1 MRANPSRRQSAP
13 RLALTDRD
21 RELLNLL
28 DRHLL
33 LTREQLQWLL
43 DWPCVT
49 RINRR
54 LRQLF
59 DSGLVERRFMP
70 VQSGSAPA
78 IYYLGRE
85 AIRHLAS
92 TNKGDSD
99 TLLRRRRRIQRMP
112 DSTLAHDLGISDFA
126 ASFIRHCLKMPGGE
140 WTSWLN
146 EYAFLNACRA
156 AKVPLAVMPRPD
168 GYGRYAINRLL
179 YHFCLE
185 LDTGS
190 ESLRR
195 LRRKLEL
202 YQMAQSSGYFR
213 KLFKLS
219 RLTVLIVTTSSGR
232 AASLA
237 ARLPPSP
244 SLRVLI
250 GTLTEVTQNPLF
262 GAVWNMPGQQTST
275 SLHRQEVPKER
286 G

>member
-1 MRANPSRRQSAP
+1 MRANPSRQQSAP
-13 RLALTDRD
+13 RLVLTDRD

-33 LTREQLQWLL
+33 LTREQLQLLL
-43 DWPCVT
+43 DWQCVT

-59 DSGLVERRFMP
+59 DAGLVERRFMP

-92 TNKGDSD
+92 TNNADSD

-112 DSTLAHDLGISDFA
+112 NSTLAHDLGISDFA
-126 ASFIRHCLKMPGGE
+126 ASFIRHCLNPPGGE
-140 WTSWLN
+140 WISWLN
-146 EYAFLNACRA
+146 EYAFLNACRV

-195 LRRKLEL
+195 MRRKLQL
-202 YQMAQSSGYFR
+202 YQLAQSSGYFR

-237 ARLPPSP
+237 ARLPQSP
-244 SLRVLI
+244 SLRVLV
-250 GTLTEVTQNPLF
+250 GTLPEVSQNPLF
-262 GAVWNMPGQQTST
+262 GSVWNMSGQQTTT
-275 SLHRQEVPKER
+275 SLHRQELAKER
-286 G
+286 D

>member
-1 MRANPSRRQSAP
+1 MRANPSRRQVAP

-21 RELLNLL
+21 QEILNLL

-33 LTREQLQWLL
+33 LTREQLQLL
-43 DWPCVT
+43 LEWPCVT

-59 DSGLVERRFMP
+59 DAGLVERRFTP

-85 AIRHLAS
+85 AIRHLVS
-92 TNKGDSD
+92 INNGDSD
-99 TLLRRRRRIQRMP
+99 TLLRRRRRMRRMP
-112 DSTLAHDLGISDFA
+112 NSTLGHDLGISDFA
-126 ASFIRHCLKMPGGE
+126 ASFIRHCLKTPGGE
-140 WTSWLN
+140 WISWLN
-146 EYAFLNACRA
+146 EYAFLNACRT
-156 AKVPLAVMPRPD
+156 AKVPLAIMPRPD

-195 LRRKLEL
+195 IRRKLEL
-202 YQMAQSSGYFR
+202 YQLAHSSGYFR
-213 KLFKLS
+213 KLFMLS

-232 AASLA
+232 AAGLA
-237 ARLPPSP
+237 ERLPQSP
-244 SLRVLI
+244 SLRVLV
-250 GTLTEVTQNPLF
+250 GTLPQVTQNPLF
-262 GAVWNMPGQQTST
+262 GTVWIMPGQQTTT
-275 SLHRQEVPKER
+275 SLHRQEVTKER

>member
-1 MRANPSRRQSAP
+1 MRANPSRRQAAP
-13 RLALTDRD
+13 RLVLTDRD

-28 DRHLL
+28 DQHLL

-59 DSGLVERRFMP
+59 DAGLVERRFLP

-112 DSTLAHDLGISDFA
+112 DSTLGHDLSISDFA
-126 ASFIRHCLKMPGGE
+126 ASFIRHCLKARGGE
-140 WTSWLN
+140 WISWLN
-146 EYAFLNACRA
+146 EFAFLNASRI
-156 AKVPLAVMPRPD
+156 AKVPLAVIPRPD

-179 YHFCLE
+179 YHFCVE

-195 LRRKLEL
+195 LRRKLQA
-202 YQMAQSSGYFR
+202 YQTAQSSGYFR

-219 RLTVLIVTTSSGR
+219 RLTILVVTTSSRR
-232 AASLA
+232 AASLT
-237 ARLPPSP
+237 ARLPQSP
-244 SLRVLI
+244 SLRVLV
-250 GTLTEVTQNPLF
+250 GTLSEVTQNPLF
-262 GAVWNMPGQQTST
+262 GSVWNMAGQQTTT
-275 SLHRQEVPKER
+275 SLHRQEVTKER

>member
-1 MRANPSRRQSAP
+1 M
-13 RLALTDRD
+13 
-21 RELLNLL
+21 L
-28 DRHLL
+28 DQHLL
-33 LTREQLQWLL
+33 LTREQLQLLL

-59 DSGLVERRFMP
+59 DAGLVERRFLP

-85 AIRHLAS
+85 AISHLAS
-92 TNKGDSD
+92 TNSRDSD

-112 DSTLAHDLGISDFA
+112 DSTLGHDLAISDFA
-126 ASFIRHCLKMPGGE
+126 ASFIRHCLKTPGGE
-140 WTSWLN
+140 WISWLN
-146 EYAFLNACRA
+146 EYAFLNTCQTT
-156 AKVPLAVMPRPD
+156 KLPLAVMPRPD

-195 LRRKLEL
+195 LRRKLQA

-232 AASLA
+232 AANLA
-237 ARLPPSP
+237 ARLQQSS
-244 SLRVLI
+244 SLRVLV
-250 GTLTEVTQNPLF
+250 GTLPQVTHNPLF
-262 GAVWNMPGQQTST
+262 GSVWNMPGQQTTT
-275 SLHRQEVPKER
+275 SLHRQEVTKER

>member
-1 MRANPSRRQSAP
+1 MRANPARRQTAP
-13 RLALTDRD
+13 RFVLTDRD
-21 RELLNLL
+21 RDILSLL

-43 DWPCVT
+43 DWSCVT

-59 DSGLVERRFMP
+59 DAGLVERRFMP

-92 TNKGDSD
+92 TNKGDTD

-112 DSTLAHDLGISDFA
+112 DSTLGHDLSISDFA
-126 ASFIRHCLKMPGGE
+126 ASFIRHCLKTPGGE
-140 WTSWLN
+140 WISWLN
-146 EYAFLNACRA
+146 EYAFLNACRV

-195 LRRKLEL
+195 MRRKLEL
-202 YQMAQSSGYFR
+202 YQLAQPTGYFR

-237 ARLPPSP
+237 ARLPQSP
-244 SLRVLI
+244 SLRVLV
-250 GTLTEVTQNPLF
+250 GTLPQVTHNPLF
-262 GAVWNMPGQQTST
+262 GSVWNMPGQQTTT
-275 SLHRQEVPKER
+275 SLHRQEVTKER

>member
-1 MRANPSRRQSAP
+1 MRANPSRRQTAP
-13 RLALTDRD
+13 HLVVTDRD
-21 RELLNLL
+21 RELINLL
-28 DRHLL
+28 ERHLL
-33 LTREQLQWLL
+33 LTREQLQLLL

-59 DSGLVERRFMP
+59 DAGLVDRRFMP

-85 AIRHLAS
+85 GVRHLAS
-92 TNKGDSD
+92 INKGDSD

-112 DSTLAHDLGISDFA
+112 NSTLVHDLGISDFA
-126 ASFIRHCLKMPGGE
+126 ASFIRHCLKTPGGE
-140 WTSWLN
+140 WISWLN
-146 EYAFLNACRA
+146 ESAFLNVCQT

-195 LRRKLEL
+195 MRRKLEL
-202 YQMAQSSGYFR
+202 YHLAQSSGYFQ
-213 KLFKLS
+213 KLFTLS
-219 RLTVLIVTTSSGR
+219 RLTVLIVTTSSRR
-232 AASLA
+232 AASLT
-237 ARLPPSP
+237 ARLPQSP
-244 SLRVLI
+244 LLRVLV
-250 GTLTEVTQNPLF
+250 GTLSEVTQNPLL
-262 GAVWNMPGQQTST
+262 GSVWNMPGQQTTT
-275 SLHRQEVPKER
+275 SLHRQEVTKER

>member
-1 MRANPSRRQSAP
+1 
-13 RLALTDRD
+13 
-21 RELLNLL
+21 
-28 DRHLL
+28 
-33 LTREQLQWLL
+33 
-43 DWPCVT
+43 
-49 RINRR
+49 
-54 LRQLF
+54 
-59 DSGLVERRFMP
+59 
-70 VQSGSAPA
+70 
-78 IYYLGRE
+78 
-85 AIRHLAS
+85 
-92 TNKGDSD
+92 
-99 TLLRRRRRIQRMP
+99 MP

-126 ASFIRHCLKMPGGE
+126 AALIGHCLKTSGGE
-140 WTSWLN
+140 WISWLN
-146 EYAFLNACRA
+146 EYAFLNTCQT

-202 YQMAQSSGYFR
+202 YQLAQSSGYFR

-237 ARLPPSP
+237 ARLPQSP
-244 SLRVLI
+244 SLRVLV

-262 GAVWNMPGQQTST
+262 GSVWNMPGQQTTT
-275 SLHRQEVPKER
+275 SLHRQEVTKER
-286 G
+286 S

>member
-1 MRANPSRRQSAP
+1 MRANPTRRQTAP
-13 RLALTDRD
+13 RLVLTDRD
-21 RELLNLL
+21 RELLDLL

-33 LTREQLQWLL
+33 LTREQLQLLL

-59 DSGLVERRFMP
+59 DTGLVERRFMP

-85 AIRHLAS
+85 NIRHLAS
-92 TNKGDSD
+92 INNGDSD
-99 TLLRRRRRIQRMP
+99 TLLRRRRRIRRMP
-112 DSTLAHDLGISDFA
+112 DSSLAHDLGISDFA
-126 ASFIRHCLKMPGGE
+126 ASFIRHCLKAPGGE
-140 WTSWLN
+140 WISWLN
-146 EYAFLNACRA
+146 EYAFLNSCRI

-195 LRRKLEL
+195 LRRKLQA
-202 YQMAQSSGYFR
+202 YQTAQSTGYFP

-219 RLTVLIVTTSSGR
+219 RLSVLIVTTSSGR
-232 AASLA
+232 AASLSA
-237 ARLPPSP
+237 KLPQVP
-244 SLRVLI
+244 SLRVLV
-250 GTLTEVTQNPLF
+250 GTLPEVTPDPLF
-262 GAVWNMPGQQTST
+262 GSVWKMSGQQTTT
-275 SLHRQEVPKER
+275 SLHRQELTKER